1 MSGPECADF
10 PECFIGEKHSRKIE
24 RQVQNIVCDAGAAI
38 CRAPETKKHPKV
50 LSGGTPPAGALT
62 HAVLFQLLTQ
72 RAAVDAHQ
80 IGGAGLIT
88 AGIFHYFFQ

>member
-1 MSGPECADF
+1 MLQ
-10 PECFIGEKHSRKIE
+10 RKI
-24 RQVQNIVCDAGAAI
+24 IVLRNTSHCGVGAAI
-38 CRAPETKKHPKV
+38 YQRPETKKHPKV

-62 HAVLFQLLTQ
+62 HAVLFQLLAQ

-88 AGIFHYFFQ
+88 AGILHYFFQ

>member
-1 MSGPECADF
+1 VRTSGVF
-10 PECFIGEKHSRKIE
+10 VGFKQNRKIGL
-24 RQVQNIVCDAGAAI
+24 QLQNLVCGAGAAI

-50 LSGGTPPAGALT
+50 LSGGTPPAGALA
-62 HAVLFQLLTQ
+62 HAVLFQLLAQ